1 MSHFLY
7 RLGHGSAAHPWRTIF
22 AWVLIAITVIGLGS
36 TFGGEP
42 QDDYDVPNARAQVG
56 VDQLREHL
64 PESGY
69 ASAQVV
75 VHDPE
80 GGTPSGAALTTLTER
95 LGEMPH
101 VATVAEPRLSEDG
114 DTALID
120 VAYDVPVTDPDL
132 M

>member
-1 MSHFLY
+1 MSRFLY

-22 AWVLIAITVIGLGS
+22 AWVLIAVVVIGLGS

-64 PESGY
+64 PAAGY

-80 GGTPSGAALTTLTER
+80 GGTPSAAVADHAHRAARRDAARRHRRPSPGSPRTATPPSSTWRTTYRSPT
-95 LGEMPH
+95 P
-101 VATVAEPRLSEDG
+101 T
-114 DTALID
+114 
-120 VAYDVPVTDPDL
+120 
-132 M
+132 